1 MAIRFPQGPKGP
13 TQGTSVQMQC
23 SHGASHGG
31 HHLELVT
38 AVTLRNR
45 QKYDLV
51 SHVFVDAEPGI
62 RTMSNKHKLAHDAA
76 QQLS

>member
-1 MAIRFPQGPKGP
+1 MGLAMGAIIYL
-13 TQGTSVQMQC
+13 
-23 SHGASHGG
+23 A
-31 HHLELVT
+31 T

-45 QKYDLV
+45 QKYDIA